1 MKNNVFLVLF
11 AAILA
16 LSPLGLKSVSALSCL
31 PVDMYLKDVI
41 GKDEIVIFTGTSKD
55 KQDNDKYTAEV
66 IEVDEALQ
74 GWVEDTIFVYHQKDE
89 NWGYL
94 CNAGPKEKGSKGVY
108 VAERTNQGK
117 YNVYQR
123 LELTDPLVDTL
134 KTDIEEAE
142 VEGGI
147 SELSSTDRMNQIITT
162 VNDLIAEIA
171 VLIREYIYWK
181 TN

>member
-1 MKNNVFLVLF
+1 MKNNVFLALF

-16 LSPLGLKSVSALSCL
+16 LSPLGLRTVGALSCL
-31 PVDMYLKDVI
+31 PVDMDLKDVV

-94 CNAGPKEKGSKGVY
+94 CNAGPKDEGSKGLY
-108 VAERTNQGK
+108 VAERNNAGK

-123 LELTDPLVDTL
+123 LELTDPLVATL
-134 KTDIEEAE
+134 KSDLKEEA

-147 SELSSTDRMNQIITT
+147 SELSSTDRMNQIVTT

-171 VLIREYIYWK
+171 ILIREYIYWK
-181 TN
+181 TS